1 MVVTKIEPVQKTRF
15 KVYIEEQFAFALYKG
30 ELSRYRI
37 KEGCEIEES
46 VFQKIKTEIV
56 VKRAKLRAMHLL
68 NDMDYTESGLRQKL
82 KQGLCTDD
90 VIDIA
95 MDYVKSFGYIDDYRY
110 AVHFIDRKKESK
122 SRKEIYASLVRKG
135 VPAQQIEQA
144 MEESYDSNGEKEAIR
159 ALIAKKRFDFHT
171 ADPAQ
176 IQKMYAYLA
185 RKGFRYD
192 DIRQVVQYYDE
203 NT

>member
-1 MVVTKIEPVQKTRF
+1 MIVTKIEPVQKTRF

-37 KEGCEIEES
+37 KEGREIEES

-135 VPAQQIEQA
+135 VSTEQIELA
-144 MEESYDSNGEKEAIR
+144 MEENYDSDGEKEAIR

-171 ADPAQ
+171 TDQAQ